1 MKANNILVSA
11 GHLEAIK
18 QILNEVS
25 PDLSHHIRTIVEQ
38 GKVPQ
43 PSVRGQSTFCS
54 YPFKI
59 RVDDAKAIL
68 LALEQAQQ
76 TYGPEQKCFGFS
88 IRGLIMVWQG
98 LLARLQS
105 KP

>member
-1 MKANNILVSA
+1 MKDNGILVNA
-11 GHLEAIK
+11 GHLEAIR

-38 GKVPQ
+38 GKVPE
-43 PSVRGQSTFCS
+43 PSVRGQSTFCN

-68 LALEQAQQ
+68 SALERAQQ
-76 TYGPEQKCFGFS
+76 AYGPDRKFFGFP
-88 IRGLIMVWQG
+88 IRGLIMIWQG
-98 LLARLQS
+98 LLARLQP